1 LNTPQH
7 PNVSG
12 FEVSGHKVPGP
23 QVHVLSRLLAAAL
36 AVGLSGLGSVA
47 SAAQVLSVG
56 DLNSSYNRNILY
68 MSIAVIVMAI
78 LIFIG
83 VSYALF
89 YTVNKFREDK
99 HTAEPDQ
106 FHGNNRL
113 ETVLIVV
120 PVIIVTIITILAART
135 MAIVNPTPKDAL
147 HVNATGAKFWWAF
160 EYPEAK
166 LAGGTG
172 TVVNGNEMVVPAGRQ
187 IAITVT
193 AKDVI
198 HAFWAPNLGGQR
210 DAIPG
215 SKKTFQIDTDKPG
228 VYQGNCTVLCG
239 PSHANMRFKVVALPK
254 AQYQT
259 FILAAQAYKAP
270 APQSASEQNGYNIFV
285 NGKASAQAAAC
296 ASCHRIQGTPAAGAV
311 GPDMSFFGSRNTLG
325 AGIFEGQARINH
337 IKPWIKK
344 CVDLKPGCLMPAYPG
359 LSDQDLNDLQAYI
372 LTLKLPAEGD
382 YWALSAKANTEATS
396 TASR

>member
-1 LNTPQH
+1 MNTLPR
-7 PNVSG
+7 PT
-12 FEVSGHKVPGP
+12 F
-23 QVHVLSRLLAAAL
+23 SRLALRAVTPLASL
-36 AVGLSGLGSVA
+36 ALGSVA
-47 SAAQVLSVG
+47 FADQTLSIG
-56 DLNSSYNRNILY
+56 DMHSSYNRNIWW
-68 MSIAVIVMAI
+68 MSVAVIVMAI

-113 ETVLIVV
+113 ETILIVV

-147 HVNATGAKFWWAF
+147 HVNVTGAQFWWAF
-160 EYPEAK
+160 EYPGSPVQ
-166 LAGGTG
+166 GGTG
-172 TVVNGNEMVVPAGRQ
+172 TVTNGNELVIPAGRQ

-215 SKKTFQIDTDKPG
+215 SKKTFQIDTDQPG

-239 PSHANMRFKVVALPK
+239 ASHANMRFKVVALPE
-254 AQYQT
+254 AQYNA
-259 FILAAQAYKAP
+259 FISAAQAYKAP
-270 APQSASEQNGYNIFV
+270 APATPSEQAGYNIFMQ
-285 NGKASAQAAAC
+285 GKASAGAAAC

-311 GPDMSFFGSRNTLG
+311 GPDLSYFGSRNTLG
-325 AGIFEGQARINH
+325 AGRWEGEQAKAML
-337 IKPWIKK
+337 KPWIKNSAA
-344 CVDLKPGCLMPAYPG
+344 VKPGSLMPAYEK
-359 LSDQDLNDLQAYI
+359 LSDQDLTDLQAY
-372 LTLKLPAEGD
+372 LDTLKLPAEAS
-382 YWALSAKANTEATS
+382 YWGKVPV
-396 TASR
+396 R